1 MVTRTQSKDVM
12 FARPFILDGM
22 DRLQPAGTY
31 TIDTEEERID
41 TLNLQV
47 WRRVGTFIRLESPG
61 RTQYLPVDPERLDK
75 ALMRDGAQPAPA
87 SPAMGASAR
96 RHRDRALG
104 LWPSRSKH

>member
-1 MVTRTQSKDVM
+1 MVTRTQSKAVM

-47 WRRVGTFIRLESPG
+47 WRRVRTLIRLESPG
-61 RTQYLPVDPERLDK
+61 RIEYLPVDPEELDK
-75 ALMRDGAQPAPA
+75 ALMRDGAQPDPA
-87 SPAMGASAR
+87 SAVAGANAR